1 MNEVNGF
8 EGQWKKGSIEKDS
21 IFRFVCFPTFLS
33 EGFMCE
39 RLVRLVILDLDGMID
54 FGQIGWLRSS

>member
-1 MNEVNGF
+1 ME
-8 EGQWKKGSIEKDS
+8 E
-21 IFRFVCFPTFLS
+21 RFVCFPTFLS